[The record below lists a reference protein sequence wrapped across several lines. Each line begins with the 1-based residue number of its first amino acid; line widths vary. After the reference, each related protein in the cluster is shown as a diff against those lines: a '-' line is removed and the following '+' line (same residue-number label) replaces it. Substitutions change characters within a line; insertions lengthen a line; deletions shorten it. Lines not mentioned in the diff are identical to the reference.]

1 MNILITGICGFIGS
15 HLAERFRN
23 EGHDVSGVDNLETG
37 RFANSPVAFEHIDI
51 ADRQDFYNVANRT
64 EPDLVVHCAASYKD
78 PNKWH
83 TDTDSNVTGTI
94 NAALVAKHHDAKLVY
109 FQTGLPPI
117 SSYAITKIAAEH
129 FVRLSGQPHLIF
141 RLANVYGPRNVSGPI
156 PAFFKRISAH
166 QECTVVATVRDVV
179 FIRDLVDCVTLAL
192 DRGYTGTYD
201 VCSGENTTILAQW
214 QAVSDALPV
223 TTDPDPFDPRHLGP
237 PMLVPAHPDDV
248 QPDVNPENGVPGWKP
263 TVGLTEGV
271 AEAVA
276 WYQRHGVEQ
285 TFTHL
290 AVKT

>member
-15 HLAERFRN
+15 HLADRFVK
-23 EGHDVSGVDNLETG
+23 EGHDVSGIDNLETG
-37 RFANSPVAFEHIDI
+37 RFANSPVGFEHIDI

-83 TDTDSNVTGTI
+83 TDTDSNV
-94 NAALVAKHHDAKLVY
+94 
-109 FQTGLPPI
+109 TGLPPI